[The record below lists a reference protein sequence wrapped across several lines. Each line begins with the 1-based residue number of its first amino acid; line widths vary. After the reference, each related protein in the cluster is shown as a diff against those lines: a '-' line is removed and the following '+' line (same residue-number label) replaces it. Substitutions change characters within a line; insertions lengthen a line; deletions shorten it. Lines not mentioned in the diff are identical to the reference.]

1 MKSTNHSINGLRIF
15 IICKKLFMQERKG
28 KTMKKFLSKL
38 LIDLIICSI
47 FATSFVV
54 SACAQSVN
62 DNVFFTFSNENFSE
76 FIPDEANK
84 FAIQIYNE
92 MTLYAKDYRTS
103 FNLSTDDFYNIKL

>member
-1 MKSTNHSINGLRIF
+1 
-15 IICKKLFMQERKG
+15 MQEIKG

-62 DNVFFTFSNENFSE
+62 DNVFFTFSMKTSLNLFQMKQTSLLYK
-76 FIPDEANK
+76 FIMK
-84 FAIQIYNE
+84 
-92 MTLYAKDYRTS
+92 
-103 FNLSTDDFYNIKL
+103 

>member
-1 MKSTNHSINGLRIF
+1 
-15 IICKKLFMQERKG
+15 MQERKG
-28 KTMKKFLSKL
+28 KTMKKFLRKL

-92 MTLYAKDYRTS
+92 MTLYAKAYRTS
-103 FNLSTDDFYNIKL
+103 YNMSTDDFIK